1 MQKWFRK
8 MQNAWKW
15 KILNEFLEA
24 LQTSINQ
31 MSADGIR
38 ISYVPSKSME
48 LGKYM
53 ANVLDEQWK
62 ELRGME
68 IQSVGIASISYDE
81 TSQEL
86 INMRN
91 KGAMMGDPSVREG
104 YVQSTIAEGLKGAGT
119 NSNGAMAG
127 YMGMGFGMQNSGAFM
142 GAASATNMQQMQM
155 NRQMQQGQQ
164 IALITDA
171 GTPGISDP
179 GEELVAMCHEAGI
192 PVTSL
197 PGPAACIT
205 ALTISGLSTRRFAF
219 EAFLPTDKKE
229 KQAILEELKEE
240 TRTTILYEA
249 PHRLVR
255 TLEELVAALGNR
267 RVTICRELT
276 KKHETAFRTT
286 LSQAVAYYTENEPK
300 GECVIVIEGKSVQEI
315 EAEDQAR
322 WQQMSL
328 EEHMEHYESQGNSRK
343 EAMKLVA
350 KDRGISKRDVYQALL
365 S

>member
-1 MQKWFRK
+1 MVPK
-8 MQNAWKW
+8 NAERLEMED
-15 KILNEFLEA
+15 INEQYLNEFLEA

-164 IALITDA
+164 MPYGTGNGASRRTDGLWSSKCRRPGSPA
-171 GTPGISDP
+171 GADCKSAVD
-179 GEELVAMCHEAGI
+179 
-192 PVTSL
+192 
-197 PGPAACIT
+197 
-205 ALTISGLSTRRFAF
+205 LSCLHVENTGNLQRVWKTKAF
-219 EAFLPTDKKE
+219 
-229 KQAILEELKEE
+229 
-240 TRTTILYEA
+240 
-249 PHRLVR
+249 
-255 TLEELVAALGNR
+255 R
-267 RVTICRELT
+267 RVD
-276 KKHETAFRTT
+276 
-286 LSQAVAYYTENEPK
+286 LS
-300 GECVIVIEGKSVQEI
+300 
-315 EAEDQAR
+315 
-322 WQQMSL
+322 
-328 EEHMEHYESQGNSRK
+328 
-343 EAMKLVA
+343 KL
-350 KDRGISKRDVYQALL
+350 RYC
-365 S
+365 